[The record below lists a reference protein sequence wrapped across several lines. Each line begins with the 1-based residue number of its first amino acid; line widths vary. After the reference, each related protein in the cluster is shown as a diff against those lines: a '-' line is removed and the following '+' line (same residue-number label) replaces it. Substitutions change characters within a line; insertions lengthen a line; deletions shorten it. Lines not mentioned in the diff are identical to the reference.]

1 MGSHR
6 VEHDW
11 SDLAA
16 AAAAAFYLL
25 SFYTAYL
32 LTLKAPTTLVANESF
47 KLQCSFLPMDLCKDP
62 SLCAQVTLSL
72 LIIHYVAHLVS
83 VFLLEWKLQD
93 GVCIHFTY
101 CLSPEPK
108 QWPATDRQAVNT
120 FWMNKYL
127 VSKNY
132 SHTSVCFLYFNL
144 CIPLLLLWVKNAAY
158 SLKYVGYTIL
168 KAVTIKGKT
177 LSHSY
182 RDKKFQNRE

>member
-1 MGSHR
+1 MIWLPSIC
-6 VEHDW
+6 
-11 SDLAA
+11 LA
-16 AAAAAFYLL
+16 
-25 SFYTAYL
+25 FYTAYL

-47 KLQCSFLPMDLCKDP
+47 KLQCSFLPQDVCTDH

-93 GVCIHFTY
+93 GDCIHFTY
-101 CLSPEPK
+101 CLSSEPK
-108 QWPATDRQAVNT
+108 QWLATDRQAVNT

-144 CIPLLLLWVKNAAY
+144 CIPLLLLQVKHVAQAIPWW
-158 SLKYVGYTIL
+158 SS
-168 KAVTIKGKT
+168 A
-177 LSHSY
+177 
-182 RDKKFQNRE
+182 